1 MHIYAYNNGEGSKNL
16 SEALGCKRIKHE
28 GSKFVGGPGKV
39 VINWGASQL
48 PNWRAGTRIINK
60 PEAVKTCSNKLDFF
74 NRCAVAGG
82 GRYPEWTQNPGI
94 AKGWLAEGKV
104 VCARQKLNGHSAEG
118 LVIMESELDFVEAPL
133 YTVYVPKK
141 MEFRVH
147 VFKGNDASFIV
158 DIQRKIKKPDAEVK
172 DWKIRNLDNGFIY
185 ARNGVE
191 EIVPE
196 DVRVQARRAFDLSGL
211 DFGAVDVIFNEGQ
224 GRAYVLEINTAPGI
238 SGTTVENYAEAF
250 RKLVA

>member
-1 MHIYAYNNGEGSKNL
+1 
-16 SEALGCKRIKHE
+16 
-28 GSKFVGGPGKV
+28 
-39 VINWGASQL
+39 
-48 PNWRAGTRIINK
+48 
-60 PEAVKTCSNKLDFF
+60 
-74 NRCAVAGG
+74 
-82 GRYPEWTQNPGI
+82 
-94 AKGWLAEGKV
+94 
-104 VCARQKLNGHSAEG
+104 
-118 LVIMESELDFVEAPL
+118 VEAPL

-196 DVRVQARRAFDLSGL
+196 DVRVQARCAFDLSGL

-238 SGTTVENYAEAF
+238 SGTTVENYADAF